1 MQLCLQERHFG
12 VMIMIWFFF
21 TYYDIYVTSGVKT
34 FLTNSEPRDLHVCVH
49 ICVRCVCG
57 VYICMFVFMY
67 LSVVC
72 VVFMCTCVSLWCAGC
87 VSISVNV
94 YVECVY
100 GDIFIPISESV
111 FYIFVFEIDRWL
123 WVNHIP
129 FIIAIDIK
137 WLHSYNKC

>member
-1 MQLCLQERHFG
+1 MLNIQKCEFLG
-12 VMIMIWFFF
+12 YYAIMFARKTFRSDGHDLTFFF
-21 TYYDIYVTSGVKT
+21 TYYDLYVTSGVKT

-49 ICVRCVCG
+49 MCVRCVCG

-67 LSVVC
+67 LFVVC

-123 WVNHIP
+123 
-129 FIIAIDIK
+129 
-137 WLHSYNKC
+137 